1 MKKYFK
7 ASGGYKFI
15 YIGLLKVIDSV
26 LSIISLS
33 LIYPLTLF
41 VLQNQIFF
49 EKIQNYFPF
58 LIEYDYNIQILFVFS
73 IFFIFTCFRYVFGV
87 FSIKK
92 TSNFL
97 VERRFFW
104 VEMLVEYFHN
114 MELVKLKKEKTGK
127 LVSDW
132 FNDTFN
138 ASQFLNVLISSVNQL
153 SFLFFFFLIVVYDN
167 LLVGFLITVI
177 VICTLTI
184 YFLLGKKSQINRSTL
199 KLKFIQGIMI
209 LMNDII
215 SYLRDIKIYSLK
227 NNAKIILNNRVFK
240 LSKILIDN
248 LNSSKKPALVQESII
263 AVLVT
268 FSFLF
273 FYFFNFNNLNINF
286 SYIILIITLG
296 FKSLGYISQL
306 IKSFYKASIDF
317 RSFVEISRKFDYVN
331 NIIVKDEN
339 LTINNI
345 DFEKLVTCDVDFTYD
360 KTKIF
365 QTLNLEIPLK
375 NHILITGNS
384 GSGKS
389 TFSDLLVC
397 LIKPS
402 KGFIELI
409 DDKGIKYNNNKS
421 YYSYVSQEVGL
432 FGDSIDS
439 CICGNMNFNEK
450 KLKTIV
456 KLCELDAVYE
466 SQKINFNISSLSGGQ
481 KTRIGLARALYYERP
496 ILILDESL
504 SSLEE
509 NLEYN
514 IIKNIRK
521 IFKGITILQVL
532 HERSQK
538 TLADYRISIK
548 NAKATIKKI

>member
-1 MKKYFK
+1 
-7 ASGGYKFI
+7 
-15 YIGLLKVIDSV
+15 
-26 LSIISLS
+26 
-33 LIYPLTLF
+33 
-41 VLQNQIFF
+41 
-49 EKIQNYFPF
+49 
-58 LIEYDYNIQILFVFS
+58 
-73 IFFIFTCFRYVFGV
+73 
-87 FSIKK
+87 
-92 TSNFL
+92 
-97 VERRFFW
+97 
-104 VEMLVEYFHN
+104 
-114 MELVKLKKEKTGK
+114 
-127 LVSDW
+127 
-132 FNDTFN
+132 
-138 ASQFLNVLISSVNQL
+138 
-153 SFLFFFFLIVVYDN
+153 
-167 LLVGFLITVI
+167 
-177 VICTLTI
+177 
-184 YFLLGKKSQINRSTL
+184 
-199 KLKFIQGIMI
+199 
-209 LMNDII
+209 
-215 SYLRDIKIYSLK
+215 
-227 NNAKIILNNRVFK
+227 
-240 LSKILIDN
+240 KILIDN

-421 YYSYVSQEVGL
+421 YYS
-432 FGDSIDS
+432 
-439 CICGNMNFNEK
+439 
-450 KLKTIV
+450 
-456 KLCELDAVYE
+456 
-466 SQKINFNISSLSGGQ
+466 
-481 KTRIGLARALYYERP
+481 
-496 ILILDESL
+496 
-504 SSLEE
+504 
-509 NLEYN
+509 
-514 IIKNIRK
+514 
-521 IFKGITILQVL
+521 
-532 HERSQK
+532 
-538 TLADYRISIK
+538 
-548 NAKATIKKI
+548 